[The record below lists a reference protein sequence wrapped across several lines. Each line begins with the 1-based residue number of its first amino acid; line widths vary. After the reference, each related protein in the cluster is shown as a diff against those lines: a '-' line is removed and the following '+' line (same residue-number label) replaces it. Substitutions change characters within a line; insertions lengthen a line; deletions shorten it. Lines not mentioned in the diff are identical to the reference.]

1 MHLKRMKCMQEC
13 LIAKIEAY
21 MANLEQADTEELG
34 EALDM
39 VKDLSEAIY
48 YSTITKAMEEPTQS
62 GTDPAMAYYRDMD
75 RHGGRMYY
83 SDNMHTEHGASNGR
97 YYSDSSYGSSGGNP
111 RNFSSGS
118 SQGGGHSTSY
128 SSPSYSNSRDM
139 REGRSPMSRKNYME
153 SKEMGHDKTTQVK
166 ELEKYISEL
175 TTDIT
180 EMIEG
185 ASQEEKQ
192 LLQRKISTLA
202 TKIV

>member
-1 MHLKRMKCMQEC
+1 MHLTRMKCMQEC
-13 LIAKIEAY
+13 LLAKIEAY
-21 MANLEQADTEELG
+21 MADLEQADTEELG

-48 YSTITKAMEEPTQS
+48 YSTITKAMEESTHNEA
-62 GTDPAMAYYRDMD
+62 DPAMAYYRDMD
-75 RHGGRMYY
+75 RYGGRMYY
-83 SDNMHTEHGASNGR
+83 SDNYHWPSVEV
-97 YYSDSSYGSSGGNP
+97 D
-111 RNFSSGS
+111 RNFSNDS
-118 SQGGGHSTSY
+118 SQNDWHSSSY
-128 SSPSYSNSRDM
+128 YSHNHSNSRDM
-139 REGRSPMSRKNYME
+139 REGRSPISRKNYME
-153 SKEMGHDKTTQVK
+153 SKEMGQDKTVQVK

-185 ASQEEKQ
+185 ASQEENQ

>member
-1 MHLKRMKCMQEC
+1 MHLTRMKCMQEC
-13 LIAKIEAY
+13 LLAKIEAY
-21 MANLEQADTEELG
+21 MADLEQADTEELG

-48 YSTITKAMEEPTQS
+48 YSTITKAMEESTHNES
-62 GTDPAMAYYRDMD
+62 DSAMAYYRDMD
-75 RHGGRMYY
+75 RYGGRMYY
-83 SDNMHTEHGASNGR
+83 SDNYHWP
-97 YYSDSSYGSSGGNP
+97 SGEVD
-111 RNFSSGS
+111 RNFSKDS
-118 SQGGGHSTSY
+118 SQNDWHSSSY
-128 SSPSYSNSRDM
+128 YSPNHSNSRDI
-139 REGRSPMSRKNYME
+139 REGRSPISRKNYME
-153 SKEMGHDKTTQVK
+153 SKEMGHDKTVQVK

>member
-1 MHLKRMKCMQEC
+1 MCDVTHLKSIKDC
-13 LIAKIEAY
+13 LVSQVQTQ
-21 MANLEQADTEELG
+21 MTNLKEVDTNELG
-34 EALDM
+34 EAIDM
-39 VKDLSEAIY
+39 IKDMAEAIY
-48 YSTITKAMEEPTQS
+48 YCTITEAMEKSDQNSYSDTV
-62 GTDPAMAYYRDMD
+62 TAYYRDMD

-83 SDNMHTEHGASNGR
+83 S
-97 YYSDSSYGSSGGNP
+97 SGGHSG
-111 RNFSSGS
+111 NFSSGTS
-118 SQGGGHSTSY
+118 GGQHSSTSY
-128 SSPSYSNSRDM
+128 YSPDYHEARDI

-153 SKEMGHDKTTQVK
+153 SKEMGNDKAMQVK

-175 TTDIT
+175 TSDIT

>member
-1 MHLKRMKCMQEC
+1 MHLTRMKCMQEC
-13 LIAKIEAY
+13 LLAKIEAY
-21 MANLEQADTEELG
+21 MADLEQADTEELG

-48 YSTITKAMEEPTQS
+48 YSTITKAMEESTHNEA
-62 GTDPAMAYYRDMD
+62 DPAMAYYRDMD
-75 RHGGRMYY
+75 RRGGRMYY
-83 SDNMHTEHGASNGR
+83 SDNYHWP
-97 YYSDSSYGSSGGNP
+97 SGETA
-111 RNFSSGS
+111 RNFSNDS
-118 SQGGGHSTSY
+118 SQNDWHSSSSY
-128 SSPSYSNSRDM
+128 SPNHSNSRDM
-139 REGRSPMSRKNYME
+139 REGRSPISRKNYME
-153 SKEMGHDKTTQVK
+153 SKEMGQDKTVQVK

>member
-1 MHLKRMKCMQEC
+1 
-13 LIAKIEAY
+13 
-21 MANLEQADTEELG
+21 
-34 EALDM
+34 
-39 VKDLSEAIY
+39 
-48 YSTITKAMEEPTQS
+48 
-62 GTDPAMAYYRDMD
+62 MAYYRDMD
-75 RHGGRMYY
+75 RYGGRMYY
-83 SDNMHTEHGASNGR
+83 SDN
-97 YYSDSSYGSSGGNP
+97 SYGSSGGNT
-111 RNFSSGS
+111 RNFSSSS
-118 SQGGGHSTSY
+118 SQDGGHSTSY
-128 SSPSYSNSRDM
+128 SSPNYSNSRDM

>member
-1 MHLKRMKCMQEC
+1 MHLTRMKCMQEC
-13 LIAKIEAY
+13 LLAKIEAY
-21 MANLEQADTEELG
+21 MADLEQADTEELG

-48 YSTITKAMEEPTQS
+48 YSTITKAMEESTHNEA
-62 GTDPAMAYYRDMD
+62 DPAMAYYRDMD
-75 RHGGRMYY
+75 RYGGRMYY
-83 SDNMHTEHGASNGR
+83 SDNYHWP
-97 YYSDSSYGSSGGNP
+97 SGEVD
-111 RNFSSGS
+111 RNFSKDS
-118 SQGGGHSTSY
+118 SQNDWHSSSY
-128 SSPSYSNSRDM
+128 YSPKHSNSRDI
-139 REGRSPMSRKNYME
+139 REGRSPISRKNYME
-153 SKEMGHDKTTQVK
+153 SKELGHDKTVQVK

>member
-1 MHLKRMKCMQEC
+1 MCDVTHLKSIKDC
-13 LIAKIEAY
+13 LVSQVQTQ
-21 MANLEQADTEELG
+21 MTNLKEVDTNELG
-34 EALDM
+34 EAIDM
-39 VKDLSEAIY
+39 IKDMAEAIY
-48 YSTITKAMEEPTQS
+48 YCTITEAMEKSDQNSYSDTV
-62 GTDPAMAYYRDMD
+62 TAYYRDMD

-83 SDNMHTEHGASNGR
+83 SSGEDNIHQQHGAGMN
-97 YYSDSSYGSSGGNP
+97 YYGGHSG
-111 RNFSSGS
+111 NFSSGTS
-118 SQGGGHSTSY
+118 GGQHSSTSY
-128 SSPSYSNSRDM
+128 YSPNYHETRDI

-153 SKEMGHDKTTQVK
+153 SKEMGIDKAMQVK

-175 TTDIT
+175 TSDIT